1 VPKRSSEHMSSQRE
15 TILRAALQ
23 CISEFG
29 IERTS
34 IAAIRRQSGL
44 SAGALYTHFQNKDA
58 IIGEALRF
66 ASTMEWSLP
75 DTWSQLVQAIA
86 GLGADQPFELDLVAR
101 TQLQVF
107 ATAIRPGPQHDLLKP
122 LIDNALQ
129 LLIRHLMAMEAAGQ
143 IRLRMS
149 PLRTA
154 LAIAAVR
161 DGMLWSSLA
170 LDRSHSQMKADMMAA
185 LNCLVEA

>member
-1 VPKRSSEHMSSQRE
+1 MAAQRE
-15 TILRAALQ
+15 TILRAALH

-34 IAAIRRQSGL
+34 IAAIRKQSGL
-44 SAGALYTHFQNKDA
+44 SAGALYTHFENKDA

-75 DTWSQLVQAIA
+75 DTWPEFVRAIA
-86 GLGADQPFELDLVAR
+86 GLGGDQPFDLELVAR

-122 LIDNALQ
+122 LIDKALQ
-129 LLIRHLMAMEAAGQ
+129 LLVQHLTAMEAAGR
-143 IRLRMS
+143 IKLRLP

-154 LAIAAVR
+154 LAIAAIR

-170 LDRSHSQMKADMMAA
+170 LDRSHEALEADMTAA
-185 LNCLVEA
+185 LYCFIEV